1 MTKFENNNG
10 ENLLSYSGY
19 CKEFIKDRL
28 QDFEGSTHYACD
40 FASEITMAINVD
52 GSATYSTY
60 KAKQYL
66 REWWDDCADYFQYEK
81 YSFGEALHNPF
92 ERPEAFHVC
101 MIIQGVSSLL
111 SQCTVIDENWN
122 EQLEI
127 TQEVIDSIL
136 EELDSYEVQL

>member
-1 MTKFENNNG
+1 MFRAKDMT
-10 ENLLSYSGY
+10 NLLSYSDY

-60 KAKQYL
+60 KAKEYL

-81 YSFGEALHNPF
+81 DNFGENLHNPF

-111 SQCTVIDENWN
+111 SQCSIIDESWN
-122 EQLEI
+122 NNIEI

-136 EELDSYEVQL
+136 EEIENYEVQL